1 MGNPV
6 TAAVRFPFLQFYLF
20 KILVCLLEHV
30 EKALNIGSYA
40 CMFLICLLPI
50 CAMVLQWPRERHMLS
65 ALAVTGSPHKAE
77 LTGNN

>member
-6 TAAVRFPFLQFYLF
+6 TAAAGFSFLQFCLF
-20 KILVCLLEHV
+20 SILVCLLEHV

-50 CAMVLQWPRERHMLS
+50 CAMVLQWPRERHVLP
-65 ALAVTGSPHKAE
+65 ACAVTGSPHKAE

>member
-6 TAAVRFPFLQFYLF
+6 TAAVRFLFLQFYLF

-40 CMFLICLLPI
+40 CMLLICLLPI
-50 CAMVLQWPRERHMLS
+50 CAMVLQ
-65 ALAVTGSPHKAE
+65 
-77 LTGNN
+77 

>member
-50 CAMVLQWPRERHMLS
+50 CAMVLQ
-65 ALAVTGSPHKAE
+65 
-77 LTGNN
+77 